1 MGILTGILGLP
12 FAPIRGT
19 IAVAEQVKRQAEDTY
34 YDPAIIRRQLET
46 VEELHQ
52 DGSLSDAEAAWWE
65 SKLLERL
72 VEGADRDRP

>member
-1 MGILTGILGLP
+1 MGLLTGILGLP
-12 FAPIRGT
+12 LAPLRGT

-34 YDPAIIRRQLET
+34 YDPVVIRRQMET

-72 VEGADRDRP
+72 VEGADRDRA